1 MDDYIKIGKIINTFG
16 IKGELKIDSDFEYK
30 DKVFKKD
37 VPLYIGINKDKEL
50 VSTHRVHKNYD
61 LVTFKGYG
69 NINEVL
75 KYKGSF
81 LYVLREDLNLNDDEY
96 LYSDLLYV
104 KVYND
109 DKEIGIVTE
118 ILKNFNNIII
128 RIKTDTKDVLVPN
141 VPKYIVKF
149 DKNNRI
155 LYTKCVLE
163 LM

>member
-1 MDDYIKIGKIINTFG
+1 M
-16 IKGELKIDSDFEYK
+16 
-30 DKVFKKD
+30 
-37 VPLYIGINKDKEL
+37 
-50 VSTHRVHKNYD
+50 
-61 LVTFKGYG
+61 
-69 NINEVL
+69 VL
-75 KYKGSF
+75 CIF
-81 LYVLREDLNLNDDEY
+81 VLLFVLF